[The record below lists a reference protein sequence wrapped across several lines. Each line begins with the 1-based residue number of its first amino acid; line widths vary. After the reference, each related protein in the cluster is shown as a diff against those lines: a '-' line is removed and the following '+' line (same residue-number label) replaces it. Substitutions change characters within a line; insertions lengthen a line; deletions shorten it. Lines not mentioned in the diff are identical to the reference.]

1 MIDFK
6 GRNILMF
13 SPYGATKHY
22 GEAIKNELV
31 KRGAKVKGYDER
43 PSQNALTKIT
53 IRLLKKKIPQIFV
66 KYIDSIT
73 SGHFKLNI
81 VL

>member
-22 GEAIKNELV
+22 GEAIKDELL

-43 PSQNALTKIT
+43 PSQNALMKII
-53 IRLLKKKIPQIFV
+53 IRFLKKDSANFCKIHRFYNQR
-66 KYIDSIT
+66 K
-73 SGHFKLNI
+73 SGHL
-81 VL
+81 L

>member
-22 GEAIKNELV
+22 GEAIKDELL
-31 KRGAKVKGYDER
+31 KRGAKVKGYDE
-43 PSQNALTKIT
+43 SN
-53 IRLLKKKIPQIFV
+53 
-66 KYIDSIT
+66 
-73 SGHFKLNI
+73 
-81 VL
+81 